1 MDPAAEK
8 AAAQAAA
15 DAAQPQM
22 VCREGMVLRDG
33 MCVDLNDPTMQQ
45 QKVCQAGK
53 VLRDGMCVDL
63 NDPTMQQAQS
73 FSGEN
78 TMRTSTVSEDS
89 EQLPFVCPA
98 GMKDTRDGYCQPPMI
113 PFLKSSGA
121 MSGGDPSSS
130 SIPASGPRVPYIG
143 PCPPNTTAVAD
154 EGCLPDKILSYA
166 PGAILIP
173 YLSDLTTTIYALTSP
188 ITSAINSAAKKTTAS
203 IDKTSTSIDN
213 MAKRKGVEN
222 ALKEGIATLSTS
234 IDTINTSIQA
244 NNPSAS
250 ANNTSTT
257 ENSVPQNNYPVEGG
271 RRTRKKRRGRRG
283 NRRTKNIAK

>member
-1 MDPAAEK
+1 MEGQVFMDSQTFAMDPAAAQK
-8 AAAQAAA
+8 AAADKAAA
-15 DAAQPQM
+15 DAAAQPQ
-22 VCREGMVLRDG
+22 
-33 MCVDLNDPTMQQ
+33 TT
-45 QKVCQAGK
+45 CQADK
-53 VLRDGMCVDL
+53 VLRDGMCVDRTNLTL
-63 NDPTMQQAQS
+63 NDATMGTMQDSQS

-78 TMRTSTVSEDS
+78 TMRTSTVSEGS
-89 EQLPFVCPA
+89 EQPPFVCPA

-130 SIPASGPRVPYIG
+130 SIPASGSRVPYIG

-250 ANNTSTT
+250 ENNTSAS
-257 ENSVPQNNYPVEGG
+257 ENSVPANNYPSEGG

>member
-1 MDPAAEK
+1 MEGQVFMDSQTFIRDPAVPL
-8 AAAQAAA
+8 A
-15 DAAQPQM
+15 DDAGESQRIMCPA
-22 VCREGMVLRDG
+22 GTVLRDSK
-33 MCVDLNDPTMQQ
+33 CVNLNDPAMGTMQESQ
-45 QKVCQAGK
+45 F
-53 VLRDGMCVDL
+53 
-63 NDPTMQQAQS
+63 N
-73 FSGEN
+73 GE
-78 TMRTSTVSEDS
+78 MSTTRSRISEGS

-130 SIPASGPRVPYIG
+130 SILASAPRVPYIG

-154 EGCLPDKILSYA
+154 EGCLPDKIISYA

-188 ITSAINSAAKKTTAS
+188 ITSAINNAAKKTTTS

-213 MAKRKGVEN
+213 MAKRKGLEN

-250 ANNTSTT
+250 ANNTSAS
-257 ENSVPQNNYPVEGG
+257 ENSVPENNYPSEGG
-271 RRTRKKRRGRRG
+271 RRTRKKPRRR